1 MDRFAWMAQEA
12 ELSSAALT
20 VQAQQVSPNDN
31 GQLLWDVFFPRQ
43 NVDSVKFRALTDVQF
58 RPTSDRREWNQ
69 RGRVIDMRTPAGVE
83 WEMVPIES
91 TFGINEREMQEL
103 EERTLGNE
111 AAFRDIIRATIPQRT
126 DTLVESNYRRIEVD
140 AFTAWSLGQITAMNP
155 QTGGTQTLALP
166 FTDRYE
172 DAGAN
177 WDNTDA
183 YENLLA
189 WLADAPDAM
198 GGQVSGVMLRQA
210 MFNMIL
216 QSAPNFFAPDST
228 LQMTRRQLEQNIS
241 DVLGVGFTF
250 AINERTVD
258 VYTDAG
264 IVTSN
269 VKLWPEGVIAAIP
282 AGGRIGSTH
291 FAPVVR
297 AAQLSRQV
305 PNAGIDV
312 RGQTVFAESV
322 NGGRGLLVEAQ
333 VNALPMPVERNLYVI
348 DATPT

>member
-1 MDRFAWMAQEA
+1 MAQEA

-20 VQAQQVSPNDN
+20 VQAQAISPNDN
-31 GQLLWDVFFPRQ
+31 GQLLWDAFFPRN
-43 NVDSVKFRALTDVQF
+43 NVDSVKFRSISDVNF
-58 RPTSDRREWNQ
+58 RPTADRREWNQ
-69 RGRVIDMRTPAGVE
+69 RGRVIDMRTPAGHE

-91 TFGINEREMQEL
+91 TFGLNEREMQEL

-111 AAFRDIIRATIPQRT
+111 AAFRDIIRATIPQRV
-126 DTLVESNYRRIEVD
+126 DTLVEANYRRIEVD

-177 WDNTDA
+177 WDATDA

-189 WLADAPDAM
+189 WLADAPDAL
-198 GGQVSGVMLRQA
+198 GGTPEGVMLRQA
-210 MFNMIL
+210 MLNMIVA
-216 QSAPNFFAPDST
+216 SAPNFFAPDST
-228 LQMTRRQLEQNIS
+228 LQMTRRQLEQRIS
-241 DVLGVGFTF
+241 DEIGSAFTF
-250 AINERTVD
+250 VVNERTVD

-264 IVTSN
+264 ITTAA

-282 AGGRIGSTH
+282 QGGRVGSTH

-297 AAQLSRQV
+297 AAQINRQV
-305 PNAGIDV
+305 PQAQIDV
-312 RGQTVFAESV
+312 RGVTVYSEPV
-322 NGGRGLLVEAQ
+322 NGGRGLLTEAQ
-333 VNALPMPVERNLYVI
+333 INALPMPVESRLYVI